1 MKPHPV
7 QPSAEPPLCTC
18 RICGQGFQASRFGPP
33 IIGEIAEQK
42 LGRYYQVLGKHLQTA
57 HPQELALLLA
67 PPGEMATMAI
77 LSAFD
82 KVDLDLSKA
91 QDQIRWKI
99 HQITRRVNVSD
110 EMISLKLAALFSEL
124 FSDPEW
130 RALTTERA
138 VIPRVRALVSEM
150 RDALMEKD
158 AYHDLVQ
165 QPEPVAV

>member
-1 MKPHPV
+1 MKPA

-33 IIGEIAEQK
+33 IIGENAEQK
-42 LGRYYQVLGKHLQTA
+42 LGRYYQVLGKHLQDR

-82 KVDLDLSKA
+82 KVDMDLSKA
-91 QDQIRWKI
+91 QDQIRWQI
-99 HQITRRVNVSD
+99 HQITRKVMVSD
-110 EMISLKLAALFSEL
+110 ETISVKLMAL
-124 FSDPEW
+124 
-130 RALTTERA
+130 
-138 VIPRVRALVSEM
+138 PRVMLPDLVSVLSLETALREM

-158 AYHDLVQ
+158 AYPELVQ
-165 QPEPVAV
+165 QPEPAAV